1 MKKSQLQDGYTLVE
15 MLVVIVIFATIAV
28 VASQTLI
35 LTLRGTRKADAVSKV
50 RQDVDYALGSMER
63 QLRGAKVITSACT
76 GTASPQISFTDQN
89 GNIVTFACVG
99 VNGSNQPSSIAS
111 SSGTLTSNGITISA
125 CSFTCTPGN
134 GSSPTQVTMNIT
146 AKDLAGQ
153 NAPVSATTQV
163 TLRSY

>member
-1 MKKSQLQDGYTLVE
+1 MKKLNKGYTLIE
-15 MLVVIVIFATIAV
+15 MLVVIVIFATVAL
-28 VASQTLI
+28 VASETLI
-35 LTLRGTRKADAVSKV
+35 LTLRGTRKANAVSKV

-63 QLRGAKVITSACT
+63 QLRGAKLITSACT
-76 GTASPQISFTDQN
+76 GAASSQISFTDQN
-89 GNIVTFACVG
+89 GNNVTFSCIN
-99 VNGSNQPSSIAS
+99 VNNSNLPASIAS
-111 SSGTLTSNGITISA
+111 SSGTLTSSNITISA

-134 GSSPTQVTMNIT
+134 GSSPTQVTMNIN